1 MDTEI
6 IIFVGV
12 FVGLCSIIWGVLGY
26 VYRDDAE
33 SGDKARSVRETPP
46 AAPVISS
53 DAGNAW
59 GATPPPHPVAGSEH
73 SAPAPKLKL
82 NRPLPPPPPVV
93 ASAPRNAEGAGAA
106 PQFTLTTQPAVRVL
120 PSGFTY
126 HGVVVLGRGL
136 APWKTSSGYRLVFQI
151 VDFEHAIEGPL
162 YCPVLGYGDPLLGM
176 IRFVSADEP
185 PSPGILADWTELAFL
200 PTSMF
205 TGPKSGV
212 RNLSLRCGIMRADG
226 DAARSLQVG
235 ALVFKANLEMP
246 GFLDGDLDL
255 RILVST
261 RIVEL
266 AMACAAADGVS
277 DACESQVILKWIEQW
292 SERMDD
298 GTLEHATRFRS
309 SLLKVLSSAARSSFT
324 LDSAAHGL
332 LAYAEGQ
339 RMEALAL
346 CVRVIASDGHLHA
359 KEMSMAERLADLLQI
374 DRSIMQSLFDK
385 QFANSGI
392 VASPDNLEAIVGID
406 PSWNKD
412 KIRRHLAGQFMKW
425 NSRAPAAKTVED
437 QARIRAMLD
446 AIAKLKHKYA

>member
-1 MDTEI
+1 M
-6 IIFVGV
+6 IIFVGA
-12 FVGLCSIIWGVLGY
+12 FVALCSIIWGVLGY
-26 VYRDDAE
+26 VYRDDPE
-33 SGDKARSVRETPP
+33 SGDKARSVREAPP
-46 AAPVISS
+46 SAPVISV

-59 GATPPPHPVAGSEH
+59 GAPPSPPPPTVAGANP

-82 NRPLPPPPPVV
+82 NRPLPPSPPPVV

-136 APWKTSSGYRLVFQI
+136 APWKTSSGYRLVFQV

-205 TGPKSGV
+205 TGPKAGV
-212 RNLSLRCGIMRADG
+212 RNLSLRCGMMREDG
-226 DAARSLQVG
+226 DAARSIQVG

-255 RILVST
+255 RILVSS

-277 DACESQVILKWIEQW
+277 DACESQVILEWIEQW
-292 SERMDD
+292 SNRTDD
-298 GTLEHATRFRS
+298 GTIEHATRFRS
-309 SLLKVLSSAARSSFT
+309 SLMKILSSAARSTFT

-339 RMEALAL
+339 RMEALVL
-346 CVRVIASDGHLHA
+346 CARVIASDGHLHA
-359 KEMSMAERLADLLQI
+359 KEMRMAERLADLLEI
-374 DRSIMQSLFDK
+374 DRSIMRSLFDK

-406 PSWNKD
+406 PSWDKD
-412 KIRRHLAGQFMKW
+412 RVRRHLAEQFMKW
-425 NSRAPAAKTVED
+425 NSRAPNAKTVEE
-437 QARIRAMLD
+437 QARLRAMLD
-446 AIAKLKHKYA
+446 AIAKLKLKYA

>member
-1 MDTEI
+1 
-6 IIFVGV
+6 
-12 FVGLCSIIWGVLGY
+12 
-26 VYRDDAE
+26 
-33 SGDKARSVRETPP
+33 
-46 AAPVISS
+46 
-53 DAGNAW
+53 
-59 GATPPPHPVAGSEH
+59 
-73 SAPAPKLKL
+73 
-82 NRPLPPPPPVV
+82 
-93 ASAPRNAEGAGAA
+93 
-106 PQFTLTTQPAVRVL
+106 VL

-136 APWKTSSGYRLVFQI
+136 APWKTSSGYRLVFQV

-162 YCPVLGYGDPLLGM
+162 YCPVLGYGAPLLGM

-226 DAARSLQVG
+226 DAARSVQVG

-255 RILVST
+255 RILVSS

-277 DACESQVILKWIEQW
+277 DACESQVILEWIEQW
-292 SERMDD
+292 SNRTDD
-298 GTLEHATRFRS
+298 GTIEHATRFRS
-309 SLLKVLSSAARSSFT
+309 SLMKILSSAARSTFT

-339 RMEALAL
+339 RMDALVL
-346 CVRVIASDGHLHA
+346 CARVIASDGHLHA
-359 KEMSMAERLADLLQI
+359 KEMRMAERLADLLQI
-374 DRSIMQSLFDK
+374 DRSIMQTLFDK

-392 VASPDNLEAIVGID
+392 VVSPDNLEAIVGIN
-406 PSWNKD
+406 PSWD
-412 KIRRHLAGQFMKW
+412 KGRILKHLSEQFMKW
-425 NSRAPAAKTVED
+425 NSRAPSARTTGE
-437 QARIRAMLD
+437 QARIRSILE
-446 AIAKLKHKYA
+446 AIAKLRQKYA